1 MEDELRE
8 FSTSP
13 LPSPITTD
21 EINKSSR
28 MALYERPPTA
38 VASPNHQSP
47 TTVESVNRRQTEADQ
62 RLLLEKGMSDAHEKG
77 FWICRLWQLLLTLN
91 ITIILITI
99 ILILLLI
106 FIIGP
111 LSPYQT
117 YGQSCK
123 MLSCNP
129 AHGLACSTKSICSCP
144 SSDSYWS
151 HNETG
156 CRRCPSGW
164 STVNGKC
171 LFVSTFN
178 LNWTDAMSYCKSF
191 TAQLLTLSA
200 TKLYS
205 SLTLS
210 QINNLVSSNTN
221 YFIGLSE
228 QPSNSGNWQW
238 VDGSSLLSSS
248 MNLFCTNGSMNQFD
262 TIFRTNMNCGIYR
275 MDSCLARYT
284 CQRADIN
291 FICEKI

>member
-1 MEDELRE
+1 MEHEFRE

-28 MALYERPPTA
+28 MARYERPPTA
-38 VASPNHQSP
+38 VAMSNCQSP
-47 TTVESVNRRQTEADQ
+47 TIVPSVNSRQTEAER
-62 RLLLEKGMSDAHEKG
+62 RLLLEKDISDAHEKG
-77 FWICRLWQLLLTLN
+77 FWVCRLWQLLLTLN

-99 ILILLLI
+99 VLILLLI

-111 LSPYQT
+111 LSPYKT

-123 MLSCNP
+123 ALSCNP
-129 AHGLACSTKSICSCP
+129 AHGLVCSTKSICLCP
-144 SSDSYWS
+144 STDSYWS
-151 HNETG
+151 RNETG

-164 STVNGKC
+164 SIVNGKC
-171 LFVSTFN
+171 IFVSTFN
-178 LNWTDAMSYCKSF
+178 LNWSDAITYCKSF
-191 TAQLLTLSA
+191 TAQLLALST

-228 QPSNSGNWQW
+228 QPSDSG
-238 VDGSSLLSSS
+238 
-248 MNLFCTNGSMNQFD
+248 MFFFH
-262 TIFRTNMNCGIYR
+262 I
-275 MDSCLARYT
+275 
-284 CQRADIN
+284 
-291 FICEKI
+291 